1 MKGSIKKINTWRRS
15 IQVAVWLVS
24 CCCFLKQHLVADVV
38 SELWLPSTS
47 QCVCSLPHWHKQ
59 VKQWEGGRGEKATNI
74 AEDAVMTRDFADCES
89 WLKSWRWLLLLLL
102 LSSPAEISV
111 FIFDTCFFIFLP
123 ALPVQLCSA
132 TVLLLIGGHNNSHTH
147 THTCTR
153 IQSHL
158 LGMLALAHINTHT
171 HREQFIHTLTEQVR
185 RVVGSSWLTG
195 VFCTYFFGFLLFGFF
210 FAFLFCFRFCWFC
223 CELRCALSAAVAAI
237 FFVLCD
243 FLQIKNELK
252 NNQK

>member
-1 MKGSIKKINTWRRS
+1 
-15 IQVAVWLVS
+15 
-24 CCCFLKQHLVADVV
+24 
-38 SELWLPSTS
+38 
-47 QCVCSLPHWHKQ
+47 
-59 VKQWEGGRGEKATNI
+59 
-74 AEDAVMTRDFADCES
+74 MTRDFADCES

-111 FIFDTCFFIFLP
+111 FIFDTWFFIFLP
-123 ALPVQLCSA
+123 ALPVQLCPA

-153 IQSHL
+153 LQSHL
-158 LGMLALAHINTHT
+158 LGMLAHINTHT

-223 CELRCALSAAVAAI
+223 CELRCTLSAAVAAI